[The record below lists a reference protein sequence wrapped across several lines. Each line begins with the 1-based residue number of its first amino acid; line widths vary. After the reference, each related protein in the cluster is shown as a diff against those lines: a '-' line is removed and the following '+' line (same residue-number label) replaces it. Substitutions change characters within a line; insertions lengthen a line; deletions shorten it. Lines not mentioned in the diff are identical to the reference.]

1 MTRFRLPALA
11 ASVALVAA
19 CAGDPPPPD
28 SASTPSTPAPPT
40 TTTEAAPGEFRVRLE
55 TSKGTVV
62 LQLNRAWAPLGVDRF
77 YQLVQTGFFNDA
89 RFFRVLPGFVVQ
101 FGINGDPAVTQSW
114 EGKDLMDEPVTQ
126 TNRRGVLTYAKTM
139 APNTRSTQLF
149 INLADNPN
157 LDGMGFS
164 PIGEVVEGMDVI
176 DQLFSG
182 YGESPDQSLINLEGN
197 AYLTR
202 QFPNLDFIR
211 SATIVR

>member
-1 MTRFRLPALA
+1 M
-11 ASVALVAA
+11 
-19 CAGDPPPPD
+19 
-28 SASTPSTPAPPT
+28 
-40 TTTEAAPGEFRVRLE
+40 E

-62 LQLNRAWAPLGVDRF
+62 VQLNRAWAPIGVDRF
-77 YQLVQTGFFNDA
+77 YQLVQSGFFTDA

-101 FGINGDPAVTQSW
+101 FGISGDPVVTQAW

-126 TNRRGVLTYAKTM
+126 TNRRGTLTYAKTM

-164 PIGEVVEGMDVI
+164 PIGEVVEGMEII
-176 DQLFSG
+176 DQLFAG
-182 YGESPDQSLINLEGN
+182 YGENPDQSLINLEGN